1 MSTLAASHRLSA
13 TALRRALN
21 GAPLWSVAVVT
32 CIAALVL
39 APLFSLVRI
48 AAQGEATLW
57 AQVTADILPAALL
70 DTGLLLG
77 GVALLTGIV
86 GIGAAWLV
94 TAHRFPGHRI
104 LAALLPLPLAVPT
117 YITAYIYVEIFDAA
131 GPVQMALRSL
141 MGWSSRGDYWF
152 PEIRSV
158 YGCVFVMSAVL
169 YPYVYL
175 AARLMFL
182 TQSASMIE
190 VARTLGA
197 SRYTLFRAIAIPLA
211 RPALA
216 VGLSLALLESLN
228 DIGASEYLG
237 VRTLTVSIF
246 TTWLNR
252 GSLAGAAQIACVML
266 AIVLALIVMERRGR
280 RDRRY
285 ALSTRRPRV
294 TQPVDLSG
302 RQRWLA
308 TLFCALPVVMGF
320 VLPIAFLLREVFRRG
335 LAEQIDEAF
344 VGHLLTTV
352 GLSGAATIATL
363 AFGIVLVTASR
374 LARLRLTKAALAIAG
389 IGYAVPGTVLALG
402 LLTPL
407 VALDTSLGSLWRAL
421 TGERIGLVLMGSAG
435 GIVIAYLIRF
445 LPIATGSLSAGLER
459 VSTGIEDAGRILG
472 ARPRELVLKIQIPLL
487 RPALASAALL
497 VFVDCIKELSATLLL
512 RPLNT
517 ETLATLVYGHASRGA
532 FEDGSLAALVI
543 VLVGLAPVIQLV
555 RSAETGPGKAGSAGS
570 RGGTMPSFRA
580 GAEKSAPQAPKT
592 VSFRAPLSR
601 PRNDMAIF
609 PTRRSS
615 ARSAAPP

>member
-1 MSTLAASHRLSA
+1 MSTLALTHRHSV
-13 TALRRALN
+13 TTLRRALN
-21 GAPLWSVAVVT
+21 GAPLWSVAVVVAV
-32 CIAALVL
+32 AALVL
-39 APLFSLVRI
+39 APLVSLVRI
-48 AAQGEATLW
+48 AAQGKATLW
-57 AQVTADILPAALL
+57 AQVTADVLPAALM
-70 DTGLLLG
+70 DTGMLLG
-77 GVALLTGIV
+77 GVALLTGVI

-94 TAHRFPGHRI
+94 TAHRFPGRRA

-131 GPVQMALRSL
+131 GPVQMGLRGL
-141 MGWSSRGDYWF
+141 MGWTSRGDYWF

-158 YGCVFVMSAVL
+158 YGCIFVMSAVL

-175 AARLMFL
+175 AARVMFL

-197 SRYTLFRAIAIPLA
+197 SRFKLFRAIAIPLA

-216 VGLSLALLESLN
+216 VGLSLALLEALN

-266 AIVLALIVMERRGR
+266 ALVIVLIALERRGR

-294 TQPVDLSG
+294 TQPVNLAG
-302 RQRWLA
+302 PQRWFA
-308 TLFCALPVVMGF
+308 TLFCAVPVLMGFALPV
-320 VLPIAFLLREVFRRG
+320 AFLVREVLRRG
-335 LAEQIDEAF
+335 LGAQVDDAF
-344 VGHLLTTV
+344 LGHLLTTI
-352 GLSGAATIATL
+352 GLSAAATVATL

-374 LARLRLTKAALAIAG
+374 LARLRLTKAALAVAG

-407 VALDTSLGSLWRAL
+407 VAIDTGLGSLWRAL
-421 TGERIGLVLMGSAG
+421 TGERIGLILMGSAG

-445 LPIATGSLSAGLER
+445 LPIATGSLTAGLDR
-459 VSTGIEDAGRILG
+459 VSTGLEDAGRILG
-472 ARPRELVLKIQIPLL
+472 ARPRELVTRIQIPLL

-543 VLVGLAPVIQLV
+543 VLVGLLPVIQLV
-555 RSAETGPGKAGSAGS
+555 RSAEA
-570 RGGTMPSFRA
+570 
-580 GAEKSAPQAPKT
+580 APKKANG
-592 VSFRAPLSR
+592 SPAS
-601 PRNDMAIF
+601 
-609 PTRRSS
+609 
-615 ARSAAPP
+615 

>member
-1 MSTLAASHRLSA
+1 MSTLALTHRLS
-13 TALRRALN
+13 TTSLRRALN
-21 GAPLWSVAVVT
+21 GAPLWSVAVVVAV
-32 CIAALVL
+32 AALVL
-39 APLFSLVRI
+39 APLVSLVRI

-57 AQVTADILPAALL
+57 AQVTVDVLPAALM
-70 DTGLLLG
+70 DTGMLLA
-77 GVALLTGIV
+77 GVALLTGVV

-94 TAHRFPGHRI
+94 TAHRFPGRRA

-117 YITAYIYVEIFDAA
+117 YITAYIYVEIFDSA
-131 GPVQMALRSL
+131 GPVQMGLRSL
-141 MGWSSRGDYWF
+141 MGWTSRGDYWF

-158 YGCVFVMSAVL
+158 YGCIFVMSAVL

-175 AARLMFL
+175 AARVMFL

-197 SRYTLFRAIAIPLA
+197 SRFKLFRAIAIPLA

-216 VGLSLALLESLN
+216 VGLSLALLEALN

-266 AIVLALIVMERRGR
+266 AFVIVLIALERRGR

-285 ALSTRRPRV
+285 SLSTRRPRV
-294 TQPVDLSG
+294 TQPVNLTG
-302 RQRWLA
+302 HQRWLA
-308 TLFCALPVVMGF
+308 TLFCAVPVLMGFALPV
-320 VLPIAFLLREVFRRG
+320 AFLVREVLRRG
-335 LAEQIDEAF
+335 LSAQVDNAF
-344 VGHLLTTV
+344 LNHLLTTI
-352 GLSGAATIATL
+352 GLSAAATVATL

-374 LARLRLTKAALAIAG
+374 LARLRLTKTALAVAG

-407 VALDTSLGSLWRAL
+407 VAIDTGIGSLWRAL
-421 TGERIGLVLMGSAG
+421 TGERVGLILMGSAA

-445 LPIATGSLSAGLER
+445 LPIATGSLTAGLER
-459 VSTGIEDAGRILG
+459 VSPGLEDAGRILG
-472 ARPRELVLKIQIPLL
+472 ARPRELVTRIQIPLL

-543 VLVGLAPVIQLV
+543 VLVGLLPVIQLV
-555 RSAETGPGKAGSAGS
+555 RSAEAGPKKAGG
-570 RGGTMPSFRA
+570 
-580 GAEKSAPQAPKT
+580 
-592 VSFRAPLSR
+592 
-601 PRNDMAIF
+601 
-609 PTRRSS
+609 SS
-615 ARSAAPP
+615 AS